1 MAVADPE
8 LDRIR
13 RAFDAAFQRMR
24 VASTVG
30 DHEDELSNLLQH
42 LYKLGELVRKRRGFT
57 KNGLKQFLHGSANPD
72 LRAAGAA
79 MWARTFD
86 THDTM
91 VVVLVGDLYTDT
103 YGEMLA
109 SWKPLT
115 QTDNYGR
122 HYDYAKLLKDRPVLD
137 TTRRA
142 FDAMA
147 ALPIVRVAR

>member
-1 MAVADPE
+1 MSTPDPE
-8 LDRIR
+8 LDRVR

-24 VASTVG
+24 AASTVG

-42 LYKLGELVRKRRGFT
+42 LYKLGELVRKRRGLT
-57 KNGLKQFLHGSANPD
+57 NNGLKQFLHGSTNPN

-91 VVVLVGDLYTDT
+91 VVGLVGDLYADN
-103 YGEMLA
+103 YGEMPA

-122 HYDYAKLLKDRPVLD
+122 HDDYANLLKDRPVLD

-147 ALPIVRVAR
+147 ALL